1 MAAAEH
7 VYELVLDQAAGNGRV
22 VLEYEQRIDRTGEAH
37 LLREAPAGGVGGA
50 FARQRMAAAG
60 VGPQAAG
67 VIFRQ
72 APPLQQ
78 EFALSVAHQ
87 HRDGAVLQ
95 AAPVRVELAG
105 GADLDIVGIDQNDRV
120 VVGGTGHP
128 YDLPPSLSLRVFHT
142 TWPARDVAEIGLMA
156 VTAAALAGSASC
168 FFRLLANWFISAV
181 AVAWIM
187 PTPRPY
193 CATAPDSVRLVCT
206 STLEPVAEGSSRNVA
221 AAWAEPRPLAS
232 VPWARM
238 RAV

>member
-60 VGPQAAG
+60 VGPQADG
-67 VIFRQ
+67 GIFRQ
-72 APPLQQ
+72 APSLQQ
-78 EFALSVAHQ
+78 GFALGVAHQ

-120 VVGGTGHP
+120 VVGGTAHP

-142 TWPARDVAEIGLMA
+142 TWPAREVAEIGLTA
-156 VTAAALAGSASC
+156 VNAAGGRGERSDFLC
-168 FFRLLANWFISAV
+168 V
-181 AVAWIM
+181 
-187 PTPRPY
+187 
-193 CATAPDSVRLVCT
+193 
-206 STLEPVAEGSSRNVA
+206 
-221 AAWAEPRPLAS
+221 
-232 VPWARM
+232 
-238 RAV
+238 